1 MSEVITYT
9 TSDSD
14 MLEASQRDAGSDT
27 TNSNS
32 ANGGYV
38 DLSLLL
44 SSTREYS
51 KRLPSAIDSASSE
64 SKSDDGLTFGDD
76 EATRLQNEQFLEQ
89 RYARVHRVLGRG
101 ALARAVK
108 GTDRFLT
115 RATTR
120 IESTKEDWDNANAY
134 YAEKYANKDDDNWLT
149 RKWNAFRRNKLKVIA
164 YGPAAALGGFAL
176 SRPFAADLA
185 SDAVHHATGAFNHV
199 SDGVK
204 DIGDEVYRT
213 VVGPRKVS
221 MGEGQ
226 ELAANAIN
234 MTPVVHDKQTKVY
247 IMGGHTQGL
256 AHESGY
262 AQSLDDSG
270 AISKGDDVRALNW
283 RAEMGM
289 PGESI
294 TMIEADTLGGAQVAD
309 AIRDSGGEKVRF
321 EFFSQSTQ
329 AGLRGLNEAHAQ
341 GVDLSN
347 VEVVLNGGPS
357 GDLGLGK
364 NQNISIARPF
374 LSAAE
379 LEIDQPIPPGVKV
392 TIRTDIADVFGNG
405 GNQSLLTL
413 GAMAV
418 GPGHLPVGP
427 ENSVLISSYQKDGVN
442 YEIWGPKDGINHPIT
457 RALKVQG
464 IPITPEAEALANA
477 AAPITMPGQATQYP
491 DGPDV
496 ISKAGAA
503 ADSYV
508 PGSNGAFQ
516 AAANSALANPQFN
529 ALTREV
535 DDLVPLLDKV
545 GRINPNDPIGAIN
558 TIQSAMKEGGDV
570 LQSVNQMLQNPAKAL
585 NIAVD
590 VANAGINQAG
600 GPAIIPRFDE
610 NWTPP
615 AQAAAPAWTPPA
627 APAAPAWTPPVAA
640 PSAPAWTPP
649 VAEAA
654 PAWTPPATPV
664 VEAPAPVYQ
673 PTPPPM
679 PAWTPPA
686 APAPGPASYAPVGDL
701 FSNSSSKGQYA
712 SVGPLF
718 S

>member
-1 MSEVITYT
+1 MSEVITAT
-9 TSDSD
+9 TSVSD
-14 MLEASQRDAGSDT
+14 MLEASQPDAGTDT
-27 TNSNS
+27 TNSFS
-32 ANGGYV
+32 DNGGRV

-51 KRLPSAIDSASSE
+51 KQLPTAINETPSSQRE
-64 SKSDDGLTFGDD
+64 YGLTPDD
-76 EATRLQNEQFLEQ
+76 SEATRLQNEQFLEQ

-101 ALARAVK
+101 ALSRTVK
-108 GTDRFLT
+108 SVDRFMT
-115 RATTR
+115 RATTK

-134 YAEKYANKDDDNWLT
+134 YAEKYANKDSDNWLT

-176 SRPFAADLA
+176 TRPFATELA
-185 SDAVHHATGAFNHV
+185 GDVVHHAAGAFNHV
-199 SDGVK
+199 TDGVK
-204 DIGDEVYRT
+204 DIGDEVYRA

-234 MTPVVHDKQTKVY
+234 MTPVVHDKKPVVY

-262 AQSLDDSG
+262 AQSLDAAG
-270 AISKGDDVRALNW
+270 AISEGDDVRALNW
-283 RAEMGM
+283 RTEMGM
-289 PGESI
+289 PGEQI
-294 TMIEADTLGGAQVAD
+294 TMIHADTLGGAQVAD
-309 AIRDSGGEKVRF
+309 AIRDAGGEKVRF

-418 GPGHLPVGP
+418 GPGHMPVGP
-427 ENSVLISSYQKDGVN
+427 ENSVLVSSYTKDGIN
-442 YEIWGPKDGINHPIT
+442 YEIWAPKDGISHPIT

-464 IPITPEAEALANA
+464 IPITPEAEALAHA
-477 AAPITMPGQATQYP
+477 AAPITMPGQETQYP
-491 DGPDV
+491 DGPNV
-496 ISKAGAA
+496 VSKAGAA

-529 ALTREV
+529 NLTRQI
-535 DDLVPLLDKV
+535 DDLVPVLDSV

-558 TIQSAMKEGGDV
+558 TIQNAVKEGGDV
-570 LQSVNQMLQNPAKAL
+570 IQSVGEMLQNPAKAL

-590 VANAGINQAG
+590 AANAGIHQAG
-600 GPAIIPRFDE
+600 GPGIIPRFDE

-627 APAAPAWTPPVAA
+627 PNP
-640 PSAPAWTPP
+640 
-649 VAEAA
+649 
-654 PAWTPPATPV
+654 
-664 VEAPAPVYQ
+664 APAPPVYVA
-673 PTPPPM
+673 PAPPAA

-686 APAPGPASYAPVGDL
+686 APAPGPSGYAPVGDL
-701 FSNSSSKGQYA
+701 FGNSPTKGQYA
-712 SVGPLF
+712 PVGPLF